1 MARKVLT
8 GAAHPVALGYQVGDE
23 WIPLTGANIGGG
35 TYALSTVMYYIN
47 DAGDAVAWPQGSEG
61 GPGIEILPIVE
72 KTECGTAAISGDNTL
87 VLAPGAGK
95 RIVVSAFMMQNGS
108 AVATT
113 AILRS
118 ASTSN
123 GWRMLGQNQG
133 DGLAMSFANGR
144 EWRLNENEAL
154 VLNLSGA
161 NTHNYSIHWWV
172 EYV

>member
-1 MARKVLT
+1 MPRKIVT
-8 GAAHPVALGYQVGDE
+8 GAAHPVALGYQVGED
-23 WIPLTGANIGGG
+23 WVPLTGADIGGG
-35 TYALSTVMYYIN
+35 SAAINAILYYIN
-47 DAGDAVAWPQGSEG
+47 DAGDAVAWPAGSEG
-61 GPGIEILPIVE
+61 GPGIEIIPIVE
-72 KTECGTAAISGDNTL
+72 HTECGTAAVSGNNTL
-87 VLAPGAGK
+87 LAAPGAGK
-95 RIVVSAFMMQNGS
+95 RIVISAFMVQNGS
-108 AVATT
+108 ATATT

-123 GWRMLGQNQG
+123 GWRLLGQNQG

-161 NTHNYSIHWWV
+161 NTHNYSIQWWV